1 MTGSLSCTQPTKE
14 VCMMQRF
21 IRDIVT
27 RGVIGVSPETRT
39 AEAIELMR
47 AKSISSMV
55 VLQGGKAVGMFTE
68 RDILRHLARH
78 GRGFMEKNIGDI
90 MSTPVFS
97 VAEDKRLY
105 EAFHIFTNHPIRH
118 LVVEDANG
126 AAVSVLTFS
135 TVVAHVGDDFM
146 VEFQPVSKIMS
157 SVVYTVQ
164 ADVKVHDVL
173 VEMAER
179 NISCVIHTVEDRPA
193 GILTERDIA
202 RLAMERNDH
211 ANLPVLEVMSAPV
224 LTMSKDALVHEAAR
238 KMREHKVRR
247 IVLVDG
253 AGKVAG
259 LVTQSNIVRGLETRY
274 IKVLKQVIRDKS
286 EELDAAS
293 RHLREKSVYLD
304 NILQSSFDMGIVAT
318 DKALTVVYFN
328 PAAEKLLDL
337 PAEHAVGRNA
347 RKFIEREGVEGERVV
362 RALEKVHAGEPHAFQ
377 FDRLI
382 ADELRHIQG
391 RISGIWDPNGEL
403 LGYVFT
409 VQDITERKKAEENI
423 RFMAYHDILTGLPNR
438 VALDERLQLEL
449 AHAERNTTGLAL
461 MLLDLDRFKEVND
474 SMGHFAG
481 DILLR
486 EFAGRLQRQLRESDT
501 VARVGGDE
509 FIVLLPNIKDRQS
522 VLDVGRKILSTVESP
537 FEIKGQDVRVELSL
551 GIALYPEHTSKG
563 RRLVQLAD
571 AAMYT
576 AKKLG
581 RDDTVSNMALYKEAP
596 KEC

>member
-1 MTGSLSCTQPTKE
+1 
-14 VCMMQRF
+14 MMQRF
-21 IRDIVT
+21 IRDIVP
-27 RGVIGVSPETRT
+27 RGVIGVPPETRT

-47 AKSISSMV
+47 ARAISSMV
-55 VLQGGKAVGMFTE
+55 VLQSDKAVGMFTE
-68 RDILRHLARH
+68 RDILRHLARQ
-78 GRGFMEKNIGDI
+78 GKGFMEKSIGEV
-90 MSTPVFS
+90 MSAPVFS

-118 LVVEDANG
+118 LVVENAEG
-126 AAVSVLTFS
+126 AAVGVLTFS
-135 TVVAHVGDDFM
+135 SVVAHVGDDFL

-157 SVVYTVQ
+157 RVVYTVQ
-164 ADVKVHDVL
+164 ADVTVHDVL

-179 NISCVIHTVEDRPA
+179 SISCVIHTREDRPA

-202 RLAMERNDH
+202 RLAMERDDYME
-211 ANLPVLEVMSAPV
+211 LPVVEVMSAPV
-224 LTMSKDALVHEAAR
+224 LTMSKDALVHETAR
-238 KMREHKVRR
+238 KMREHTVRR
-247 IVLVDG
+247 MVLVDEE
-253 AGKVAG
+253 GKVAG

-286 EELDAAS
+286 AELDVAS

-318 DKALTVVYFN
+318 DKSLTVVYFN
-328 PAAEKLLDL
+328 PAAEKLLGL
-337 PAEHAVGRNA
+337 PAEQAVGRNA
-347 RKFIEREGVEGERVV
+347 RQFIEREGVEDLRLA

-382 ADELRHIQG
+382 ADEARHMQG
-391 RISGIWDPNGEL
+391 RVSGIWDPNSEL

-449 AHAERNTTGLAL
+449 AHAERNNTGLAL
-461 MLLDLDRFKEVND
+461 LLLDLDRFKEVND

-509 FIVLLPNIKDRQS
+509 FIVLLPNVRNREN
-522 VLDVGRKILSTVESP
+522 VLEVGAKLLKTVDTS
-537 FEIKGQDVRVELSL
+537 FEIKGQDVRVDLSL
-551 GIALYPEHTSKG
+551 GIALYPEHATKG

-571 AAMYT
+571 ASMYL
-576 AKKLG
+576 AKKQG
-581 RDDTVSNMALYKEAP
+581 RTYMTSNMAMYDPASGA
-596 KEC
+596 CSQD